1 VINENIVIS
10 KATRRDTDDIMVVIE
25 EARESIGR
33 LGIDQWQYGYP
44 NREVVLKD
52 IDAGVSFI
60 ARDKDTGALCGTFAA
75 IGSDPSYE
83 NIFEGAWLTDGSY
96 IALHRFC
103 VARAY
108 RGMGVSDTIIG
119 YLKEYCAEHGI
130 GSLRVDTHH
139 GNYPMIRMLERAGI
153 HPLRRC
159 LSPQRRASCG
169 IRASDSGLICL
180 T

>member
-1 VINENIVIS
+1 MINENIVIS

-33 LGIDQWQYGYP
+33 LGIDQRQYGYP

-139 GNYPMIRMLERAGI
+139 GNYPMIRMLERAGFTRCGVVY
-153 HPLRRC
+153 LRNGEHRVAYE
-159 LSPQRRASCG
+159 LPIA
-169 IRASDSGLICL
+169 D
-180 T
+180 

>member
-1 VINENIVIS
+1 MINENIVIS

-83 NIFEGAWLTDGSY
+83 NIFEGAWLTDGS
-96 IALHRFC
+96 
-103 VARAY
+103 
-108 RGMGVSDTIIG
+108 
-119 YLKEYCAEHGI
+119 
-130 GSLRVDTHH
+130 
-139 GNYPMIRMLERAGI
+139 
-153 HPLRRC
+153 
-159 LSPQRRASCG
+159 
-169 IRASDSGLICL
+169 
-180 T
+180 